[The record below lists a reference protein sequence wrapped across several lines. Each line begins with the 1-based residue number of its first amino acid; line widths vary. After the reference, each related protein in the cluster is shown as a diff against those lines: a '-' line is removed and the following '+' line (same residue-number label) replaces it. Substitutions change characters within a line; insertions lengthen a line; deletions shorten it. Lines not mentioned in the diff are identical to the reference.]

1 MSSNFSLDPLTTES
15 ELKRVH
21 KENSSF
27 STSHTKKVSSHVF
40 MAAYKELFGNFGKMA
55 SFSESNW
62 SFYLHFVK
70 LGFVG
75 SVSFIC

>member
-1 MSSNFSLDPLTTES
+1 MIQPKSRKILMSFNFSLDPLTTES

-27 STSHTKKVSSHVF
+27 STSQVTG
-40 MAAYKELFGNFGKMA
+40 L
-55 SFSESNW
+55 
-62 SFYLHFVK
+62 YLDFVK

-75 SVSFIC
+75 SVLFIC

>member
-1 MSSNFSLDPLTTES
+1 MIQPKSRKIWMSFNFSLDPLTTES

-27 STSHTKKVSSHVF
+27 SISQVTG
-40 MAAYKELFGNFGKMA
+40 L
-55 SFSESNW
+55 
-62 SFYLHFVK
+62 YLDFVK